1 MTSGPRVGLFV
12 TCLVD
17 LFRPSVGFAAIKL
30 LKDAGCRVEVPPT
43 QTCCGQPWF
52 NNGMTDEAR
61 DVARS
66 VITAFESFD
75 YVVVPSGSC
84 GGMIRRHFPVLFEK
98 DAAWGERAKKIAGKT
113 YELTDFLV
121 RVMRVSRVADAA
133 YPARCAYQDSC
144 SALRDLG
151 VREQPRKLLES
162 VHNLT
167 LTELSDPEGCCGFG
181 GLFATKYA
189 AISRKIGEDKVKD
202 IVSKG
207 VDTVVGPDLGCL
219 LHLSGRMTAIGAP
232 IRVRHIAEVLAGD
245 LKTPGIGEEK
255 PL

>member
-1 MTSGPRVGLFV
+1 MTGGPRVGLFV

-17 LFRPSVGFAAIKL
+17 LFRPSVGFATIKL
-30 LKDAGCRVEVPPT
+30 LEDAGCKVEVPLP

-52 NNGMTDEAR
+52 NSGMTKEAQE
-61 DVARS
+61 VARS
-66 VITAFESFD
+66 VITSFEPFD

-84 GGMIRRHFPVLFEK
+84 AGMIRRYFPTLFES
-98 DAAWGERAKKIAGKT
+98 DAAFSQRAKLIAAKT

-121 RVMRVSRVADAA
+121 RVLRVERVVDAA
-133 YPARCAYQDSC
+133 YPARCAYHDSC

-151 VREQPRKLLES
+151 VRQQPRKLLAS
-162 VHNLT
+162 VYNLT
-167 LTELSDPEGCCGFG
+167 VTELSDPEACCGFG

-189 AISRKIGEDKVKD
+189 SISKKIGEEKVND

-207 VDTVVGPDLGCL
+207 VDTLVGPDLGCL
-219 LHLSGRMTAIGAP
+219 LHLSGKMTAIGTP

-245 LKTPGIGEEK
+245 LKTPGIGEESSQ
-255 PL
+255 